1 MTGAFLFSCK
11 KNDTGVLFY
20 GTRYRCSIFATAMP
34 LFFRRPS
41 VLNR

>member
-20 GTRYRCSIFATAMP
+20 GTRYR
-34 LFFRRPS
+34 LFHIRDRYAA
-41 VLNR
+41 VLPPAVCA